1 MFCFGAFGDVP
12 DEDVAIVAC
21 RQHYPAVKGMGLQ
34 HKHFICMALQW
45 KTAHLREKGKSTT
58 EPKACAVLSGK
69 LNPRQPQRF
78 QHSKGKNS
86 LDSSKSCR
94 NMKLLPKDG
103 ELFNGWVTAQEFYLF
118 HIYLFFCWQGKSK
131 SGGSSKFW
139 LKEFQGT
146 PHLLYHPYRALSSN
160 YKFSM
165 HMSLQFQENLPK
177 ARKIPYH
184 QVMEQ
189 LPCAG
194 IPNFEQVIIHSRNN
208 IVVILVPGYHGYF
221 RLHEFVFFC
230 TSVTIWNKSNRSEM
244 YFIF

>member
-1 MFCFGAFGDVP
+1 MVN
-12 DEDVAIVAC
+12 
-21 RQHYPAVKGMGLQ
+21 YSMGELLY
-34 HKHFICMALQW
+34 KNFIYSTFICSFID
-45 KTAHLREKGKSTT
+45 RESPNLEEAANFG
-58 EPKACAVLSGK
+58 
-69 LNPRQPQRF
+69 
-78 QHSKGKNS
+78 
-86 LDSSKSCR
+86 
-94 NMKLLPKDG
+94 
-103 ELFNGWVTAQEFYLF
+103 
-118 HIYLFFCWQGKSK
+118 
-131 SGGSSKFW
+131 

-146 PHLLYHPYRALSSN
+146 PHLLYHPYRAFSSN

-194 IPNFEQVIIHSRNN
+194 IPNFEQVIIHSCNN

-230 TSVTIWNKSNRSEM
+230 TSVTI
-244 YFIF
+244 